1 MQGNVLGQ
9 NGGYNGLNIFAQL
22 NEPNKKDG
30 IWIKTNEQYKYD
42 NVYFINDYLS
52 MLNRYEEVSN
62 IPYNFYNGSAVA
74 KESHIYILGT
84 SLGGLRN
91 NNYRYDLQS
100 NMYTK
105 LENIPYDFYS
115 GGTSVI
121 VGNNI
126 HLLSGY
132 YSNSNK
138 FHYKYDIQANTYTKL
153 TDAPYDIYNCS
164 AVAKDNDIYILGGRY
179 NYIYKYDTV
188 NNEYIKTKE
197 NFTDNSLIG
206 GKAVLVNNAVYLF
219 GNGQKGYKYNILDNT
234 FIELERVPFDY
245 QNDTVVGINNNIFL
259 LGSLYK
265 SGSAYEYGK
274 YNYKYDTLTNT
285 YKKLEDIPYDF
296 VEGST
301 VAIGNDI
308 YLLGGSSS
316 ANNVYK
322 YKTYLEKKNIFIKNE
337 DDTLTTALNN
347 ILKIYFSEII
357 IYDNYESKD
366 YPVYYGNGTEWVEII

>member
-9 NGGYNGLNIFAQL
+9 NGGYNGLKIFVQQ

-42 NVYFINDYLS
+42 NVYFTNDYLS
-52 MLNRYEEVSN
+52 ILNRYEEVSN
-62 IPYNFYNGSAVA
+62 IPYNFYIGSAVA
-74 KESHIYILGT
+74 KENKIYILG
-84 SLGGLRN
+84 GGSERN
-91 NNYRYDLQS
+91 NNYRYNVQS
-100 NMYTK
+100 NTYTK
-105 LENIPYDFYS
+105 LKDIPYEFYS

-121 VGNNI
+121 VDSI

-132 YSNSNK
+132 YNNSNK
-138 FHYKYDIQANTYTKL
+138 FHYRYDVQSNTYTKL
-153 TDAPYDIYNCS
+153 TDAPYDIYDCS
-164 AVAKDNDIYILGGRY
+164 AIAKDNDIYILGGRY
-179 NYIYKYDTV
+179 DYIYKYDTV
-188 NNEYIKTKE
+188 NNEYIKLKQ
-197 NFTDNSLIG
+197 NFTDDSLMG
-206 GKAVLVNNAVYLF
+206 GKAALIDNDIYLF
-219 GNGQKGYKYNILDNT
+219 GNGQKGYKYNILTNT
-234 FIELERVPFDY
+234 FAEIERVPFDY
-245 QNDTVVGINNNIFL
+245 INDTVVGINNNIFL
-259 LGSLYK
+259 LGSSYK

-296 VEGST
+296 IEGST

-316 ANNVYK
+316 MNNVYK
-322 YKTYLEKKNIFIKNE
+322 YKTYLENKNIFIKNE
-337 DDTLTTALNN
+337 NDKLKTNLSN

>member
-9 NGGYNGLNIFAQL
+9 NGGYNGLKIFVQQ

-42 NVYFINDYLS
+42 NVYFTNDYLS
-52 MLNRYEEVSN
+52 ILNRYEEVSN
-62 IPYNFYNGSAVA
+62 IPYNFYIGSAVA
-74 KESHIYILGT
+74 KENKIYILG
-84 SLGGLRN
+84 GGSERN
-91 NNYRYDLQS
+91 NNYRYDVQS
-100 NMYTK
+100 NTYTK
-105 LENIPYDFYS
+105 LKDIPYEFYS

-121 VGNNI
+121 VEDI

-132 YSNSNK
+132 YNNSNK
-138 FHYKYDIQANTYTKL
+138 FHYRYDVQSNTYTKL
-153 TDAPYDIYNCS
+153 TDAPYDIYDCS
-164 AVAKDNDIYILGGRY
+164 AIAKDNDIYILGGRY
-179 NYIYKYDTV
+179 DYIYKYDTV
-188 NNEYIKTKE
+188 NNEYIKLKQ
-197 NFTDNSLIG
+197 NFTDDSLMG
-206 GKAVLVNNAVYLF
+206 GKAALVDNDIYLF
-219 GNGQKGYKYNILDNT
+219 GNGQKGYKYNILTNT
-234 FIELERVPFDY
+234 FTEIERVPFDY
-245 QNDTVVGINNNIFL
+245 INDTVVAINNDIFL
-259 LGSLYK
+259 LGSSY
-265 SGSAYEYGK
+265 GGVDEYVYGM

-308 YLLGGSSS
+308 YLLGGTSS

-337 DDTLTTALNN
+337 NDTLTTALNN

>member
-9 NGGYNGLNIFAQL
+9 NGGNNGLNIFAQS

-62 IPYNFYNGSAVA
+62 IPYRFYNGSAVA
-74 KESHIYILGT
+74 KESQIYILGG
-84 SLGGLRN
+84 SSSEVRN
-91 NNYRYDLQS
+91 NNYRYDVQS
-100 NMYTK
+100 NLYTK

-153 TDAPYDIYNCS
+153 TDAPYDIYDCS

-179 NYIYKYDTV
+179 DYIYRYDTI

-197 NFTDNSLIG
+197 NFIDYSLMG
-206 GKAVLVNNAVYLF
+206 GKAVLVNNTVYLF
-219 GNGQKGYKYNILDNT
+219 GDGQKGYKYNILDNT

-259 LGSLYK
+259 LGSSYEP
-265 SGSAYEYGK
+265 GSAYEYGK

-308 YLLGGSSS
+308 YLLGGTSS

-337 DDTLTTALNN
+337 NDTLTTALNN

-366 YPVYYGNGTEWVEII
+366 YPVYYGNGTEWVEIN

>member
-9 NGGYNGLNIFAQL
+9 NGGYNGLKIFVQQ

-42 NVYFINDYLS
+42 NVYFTNDYLS
-52 MLNRYEEVSN
+52 ILNRYEEVSN
-62 IPYNFYNGSAVA
+62 IPYNFYIGSAVA
-74 KESHIYILGT
+74 KENKIYILG
-84 SLGGLRN
+84 GGSERN
-91 NNYRYDLQS
+91 NNYRYNVQS
-100 NMYTK
+100 NTYTK
-105 LENIPYDFYS
+105 LKDIPYEFYS

-121 VGNNI
+121 VDSI

-132 YSNSNK
+132 YNNSNK
-138 FHYKYDIQANTYTKL
+138 FHYRYDVQSNTYTKL
-153 TDAPYDIYNCS
+153 TDAPYDIYDCS
-164 AVAKDNDIYILGGRY
+164 AIAKDNDIYILGGRY
-179 NYIYKYDTV
+179 DYIYKYDTV
-188 NNEYIKTKE
+188 NNEYIKLKQ
-197 NFTDNSLIG
+197 NFTDDSLMG
-206 GKAVLVNNAVYLF
+206 GKAALIDNDIYLF
-219 GNGQKGYKYNILDNT
+219 GNGQKGYKYNILTNT
-234 FIELERVPFDY
+234 FTEIERVPFDY
-245 QNDTVVGINNNIFL
+245 INDTVVGINNNVFL
-259 LGSLYK
+259 LGSSYK

-296 VEGST
+296 IEGST

-308 YLLGGSSS
+308 YLLGGSFSM
-316 ANNVYK
+316 NNVYK
-322 YKTYLEKKNIFIKNE
+322 YKTYLENKNIFIKNE
-337 DDTLTTALNN
+337 NDKLKTNLSN

>member
-74 KESHIYILGT
+74 KESQIYILG
-84 SLGGLRN
+84 GGNERN
-91 NNYRYDLQS
+91 NNYRYDVQS
-100 NMYTK
+100 NTYTK
-105 LENIPYDFYS
+105 LKDIPYEFYS

-121 VGNNI
+121 VEDSI

-132 YSNSNK
+132 YSNSNE

-153 TDAPYDIYNCS
+153 TDAPYDIYDCS
-164 AVAKDNDIYILGGRY
+164 AIAKDNDIYILGGRY
-179 NYIYKYDTV
+179 DYIYKYDTV
-188 NNEYIKTKE
+188 NNEYIKLKQ
-197 NFTDNSLIG
+197 NFTDDSLMG
-206 GKAVLVNNAVYLF
+206 GKAALIDNDIYLF
-219 GNGQKGYKYNILDNT
+219 GNGQKGYKYNILTNT
-234 FIELERVPFDY
+234 FTEIERVPFDY
-245 QNDTVVGINNNIFL
+245 INDTVVGINNNIFL
-259 LGSLYK
+259 LGSSYG

-308 YLLGGSSS
+308 YLLGGSFSM
-316 ANNVYK
+316 NNVYK

-337 DDTLTTALNN
+337 NDTLTTALNN

-366 YPVYYGNGTEWVEII
+366 YPVYYGNGTEWVKII

>member
-9 NGGYNGLNIFAQL
+9 NGGYNGLKIFVQQ

-42 NVYFINDYLS
+42 NVYFTNDYLS
-52 MLNRYEEVSN
+52 ILNRYEEVSN
-62 IPYNFYNGSAVA
+62 IPYNFYIGSAVA
-74 KESHIYILGT
+74 KENKIYILG
-84 SLGGLRN
+84 GGSERN
-91 NNYRYDLQS
+91 NNYRYNVQS
-100 NMYTK
+100 NTYTK
-105 LENIPYDFYS
+105 LKDIPYEFYS

-121 VGNNI
+121 VDSI

-132 YSNSNK
+132 YNNSNK
-138 FHYKYDIQANTYTKL
+138 FHYRYDVQSNTYTKL
-153 TDAPYDIYNCS
+153 TDAPYDIYDCS
-164 AVAKDNDIYILGGRY
+164 AIAKDNDIYILGGRY
-179 NYIYKYDTV
+179 DYIYKYDTV
-188 NNEYIKTKE
+188 NNEYIKLKQ
-197 NFTDNSLIG
+197 NFTDDSLMG
-206 GKAVLVNNAVYLF
+206 GKAALIDNDIYLF
-219 GNGQKGYKYNILDNT
+219 GNGQKGYKYNILTNT
-234 FIELERVPFDY
+234 FTEIERVPFDY
-245 QNDTVVGINNNIFL
+245 INDTVVGINNNIFL
-259 LGSLYK
+259 LGSSYK

-296 VEGST
+296 IEGST

-308 YLLGGSSS
+308 YLLGGSFSM
-316 ANNVYK
+316 NNVYK
-322 YKTYLEKKNIFIKNE
+322 YKTYLENKNIFIKNE
-337 DDTLTTALNN
+337 NDKLKTNLSN

>member
-62 IPYNFYNGSAVA
+62 IPYNFYIGSAVA
-74 KESHIYILGT
+74 KENKIYILG
-84 SLGGLRN
+84 GGSERN
-91 NNYRYDLQS
+91 NNYRYDVQS
-100 NMYTK
+100 NTYTK
-105 LENIPYDFYS
+105 LKDIPYEFYS

-121 VGNNI
+121 VEDSI

-132 YSNSNK
+132 YNNSNK

-153 TDAPYDIYNCS
+153 TDAPYDIYDCS
-164 AVAKDNDIYILGGRY
+164 AIAKDNDIYILGGRY
-179 NYIYKYDTV
+179 DYIYKYDTV
-188 NNEYIKTKE
+188 NNEYIKLKQ
-197 NFTDNSLIG
+197 NFTDDSLMG
-206 GKAVLVNNAVYLF
+206 GKAALIDNDIYLF
-219 GNGQKGYKYNILDNT
+219 GNGQKGYKYNILTNT
-234 FIELERVPFDY
+234 FTEIERVPFDY
-245 QNDTVVGINNNIFL
+245 INDTVVGINNNIFL
-259 LGSLYK
+259 LGSSYK

-316 ANNVYK
+316 MNNVYK
-322 YKTYLEKKNIFIKNE
+322 YKTYLENKNIFIKNE
-337 DDTLTTALNN
+337 NDKLKTNLSN

-357 IYDNYESKD
+357 IYDNYEPKD
-366 YPVYYGNGTEWVEII
+366 YLIYYGNGTEWIEII